1 MDTTQAE
8 KLKALIQKFK
18 SPENFYKLWG
28 QMVAQKA
35 AANARSKG
43 GRSFWD
49 ELARAV
55 SVSWGPD
62 EAIVYIKGDDRA
74 RQGAHKQYGGEIRPK
89 QAKALAIPIDDM
101 VKGKRPAEM
110 AVNNLFIAPK
120 SASGDTAGVLGYS
133 TGGKFRPL
141 FVLRKK
147 VTQQPDPWWPTE
159 KEVEALGTA
168 TARAE
173 FSW

>member
-8 KLKALIQKFK
+8 KLKTLIRKFK

-55 SVSWGPD
+55 SVSWDHTG
-62 EAIVYIKGDDRA
+62 AVVYIKGDDRA
-74 RQGAHKQYGGEIRPK
+74 RKGAHKQYGGEIRPK

-101 VKGKRPAEM
+101 VRGKRPAEM

-120 SASGDTAGVLGYS
+120 SASGDTAGVLGY
-133 TGGKFRPL
+133 TAGGKFRPL

-147 VTQQPDPWWPTE
+147 VTQQPDPWWPTA
-159 KEVEALGTA
+159 KEVEALGETA
-168 TARAE
+168 AKAE